1 MGKLSNQT
9 NAAHFHLPPPL
20 DLTGGSPVGM
30 SGPTKGDIETVSK
43 DYEVVPRKSKD
54 VTDQV
59 VFWGFFFLQKK
70 TGTLE
75 KNRWVVK

>member
-20 DLTGGSPVGM
+20 DLTGGPPVGM
-30 SGPTKGDIETVSK
+30 SGPTKGDIETISK
-43 DYEVVPRKSKD
+43 DYEVVPRISKD

-59 VFWGFFFLQKK
+59 VFWFFFFLAKENWYFRK
-70 TGTLE
+70 E
-75 KNRWVVK
+75 